1 VIRCIGPIGVIQD
14 WVGEDRSL
22 MRVWD
27 DMEQIDALLD
37 ENHFTGCGAGIDD
50 SVGECAETNSPAF
63 LRYLFRKYKYSIIS
77 IAFKNSQYKI
87 ASAYQI

>member
-1 VIRCIGPIGVIQD
+1 MRRIGPIGLIND

-22 MRVWD
+22 MGVWD
-27 DMEQIDALLD
+27 DMEQIDANLD

-63 LRYLFRKYKYSIIS
+63 FRYLFRKYKYSIIS